1 MTIESTS
8 VARTTI
14 QQLLKGHMPPLV
26 EREHYGEWAEVVEVL
41 HAAAQRGGASEVRR
55 VFDSLAAAHRPLI
68 ALVAGSAAVADG
80 WQRHAPPLPPEAT
93 AIYTH
98 LAPCGGWLDAYIDFN
113 LAAFPMTP
121 RSFHEATGLLLVSL
135 VVARRACLHVATT
148 RLFPNLYL
156 LYIAASGTYRKSTAL
171 GGVADVLRA
180 ADLLHLLLPE
190 RMTPQVLIER
200 MSVGRIK
207 QHRTKERQ
215 ERWLKEQ
222 AFAGQRGWIRDEI
235 SALFTSMKREYN
247 SELLELVLELY
258 DCKEWAGES
267 ATITRGDDVIERS
280 YLSLF
285 GAANPDTMAPH
296 LANRGHWQNG
306 LWARFGLLVP
316 GPDEPPLW
324 EFYHEPMQIPHTLLD
339 GLRRMYTLFP
349 APQAT
354 LCEGDDTAS
363 DSKKE
368 PYVAVTNV
376 QPPQHFTIDPRA
388 REAWEAYSK
397 ATGWTLTQP
406 TSAADL
412 PPELVA
418 SYNRLGTQAIKV
430 AMLLAVMDA
439 QHEGVLHITL
449 AHFARAQQIVE
460 RWRACLHIIWAEQS
474 GSDDSRLMTRVVQA
488 LKRQGATGL
497 TCRDLCN
504 KLGVKA
510 REVTEA
516 LEVLTRAGR
525 VAKVEAIGG
534 NGRQVELWTTLGQG

>member
-1 MTIESTS
+1 MTETTHA
-8 VARTTI
+8 ARTAI
-14 QQLLKGHMPPLV
+14 QQLLKGQVGEDLT
-26 EREHYGEWAEVVEVL
+26 REQYGEWGEVVEVL
-41 HAAAQRGGASEVRR
+41 HAAAVRGGAKEVRR

-68 ALVAGSAAVADG
+68 ALVAGNASVSDS
-80 WQRHAPPLPPEAT
+80 WQQHCPPLPVEAT
-93 AIYTH
+93 AIYEH
-98 LAPCGGWLDAYIDFN
+98 LAPCGHWLDQHIAFN

-121 RSFHEATGLLLVSL
+121 RSFHEATGLLLASL
-135 VVARRACLHVATT
+135 AVARRACLHVATT

-156 LYIAASGTYRKSTAL
+156 LYIAASGTYRKSTSL
-171 GGVADVLRA
+171 GGIAQVLQA

-200 MSVGRIK
+200 MSVGRVK
-207 QHRTKERQ
+207 PFRTKERQ

-324 EFYHEPMQIPHTLLD
+324 EFYHEPMTIPQELLD
-339 GLRRMYTLFP
+339 GLRRMYRLFP
-349 APQAT
+349 EPQAT
-354 LCEGDDTAS
+354 LCQGDEERGI
-363 DSKKE
+363 KE
-368 PYVAVTNV
+368 PFVAVSNV
-376 QPPQHFTIDPRA
+376 QPPASFTIDPLA
-388 REAWEAYSK
+388 WAAWETYSK
-397 ATGWTLTQP
+397 TTGWTMTQHE
-406 TSAADL
+406 AGANL

-418 SYNRLGTQAIKV
+418 SYNRLGTQVIKV
-430 AMLLAVMDA
+430 AMLLSVMDA
-439 QHEGVLHITL
+439 QQPGDLHITP
-449 AHFARAQQIVE
+449 ARIARAQQTVE
-460 RWRACLHIIWAEQS
+460 RWRACLHLLWNEQS

-510 REVTEA
+510 RDVTEA
-516 LEVLTRAGR
+516 LEVLGRAGR

-534 NGRQVELWTTLGQG
+534 NGRTIELWTVGGQG